1 MSSTEVFAVVT
12 GGGTS
17 GHVVPAI
24 AILELLQDAGHA
36 PQSLRYVGSRRGIE
50 KTLMKDLIFEC
61 EYLPISGL
69 QRSASFKSVL
79 RNALLP
85 QAIARSYVQA
95 YRLIRRWKPAVVV
108 SVGGYA
114 SSPMAFAARLSGV
127 ALVCVSYDR
136 TPGLAT
142 RRQAKHA
149 TSVAAAFGGSPLP
162 GAVVTGA
169 PVRREIRELDVA
181 TRRATSRLALGVPQ
195 DRIMFTVV
203 GGSLGSTVLNDNIDR
218 ILQSLG
224 EQQANSTA
232 LYHVC
237 GQRHIVQLAPH
248 APSGVWY
255 SRVAYETRMTDL
267 LAATDVMI
275 CRAGASTIAE
285 IAAVGVATILVPWKN
300 ASEDHQQLNA
310 AWLHDQGAALVVN
323 ESDLAAGALTDAIAS
338 LLKSPSTR
346 QNLAIA
352 ARNCGELHRGTTLRD
367 VIEDA
372 SRR

>member
-149 TSVAAAFGGSPLP
+149 TSVAAAFDGSPLP

-237 GQRHIVQLAPH
+237 GQRHIDQPAPR

-310 AWLHDQGAALVVN
+310 AWLHDQGAALVVS

-367 VIEDA
+367 VIEHA

>member
-1 MSSTEVFAVVT
+1 MSSSDVFAVVT

-24 AILELLQDAGHA
+24 AILELLQDAGYA

-50 KTLMKDLIFEC
+50 KTLMKDLIFDC

-69 QRSASFKSVL
+69 QRGASLKSVL

-85 QAIARSYVQA
+85 QAIVRSYVQA

-127 ALVCVSYDR
+127 SLVCVSYDR

-149 TSVAAAFGGSPLP
+149 TSVAAAFDGSSLP

-169 PVRREIRELDVA
+169 PVRREIRELDVE
-181 TRRATSRLALGVPQ
+181 TRRVNARLALGVPQ
-195 DRIMFTVV
+195 DRIMLTVV
-203 GGSLGSTVLNDNIDR
+203 GGSLGSAVMNDNVER

-224 EQQANSTA
+224 EQQADSTA

-237 GQRHIVQLAPH
+237 GRRHVDQPAPRP
-248 APSGVWY
+248 PSGVWY

-275 CRAGASTIAE
+275 CRAGASTVAE
-285 IAAVGVATILVPWKN
+285 IAAVGVATIFVPWKN
-300 ASEDHQQLNA
+300 AAEDHQQLNA
-310 AWLHDQGAALVVN
+310 GWLREHGAALVVN
-323 ESDLAAGALTDAIAS
+323 ESDLATGALTDAIFS
-338 LLKSPSTR
+338 LLKNPLER

>member
-195 DRIMFTVV
+195 DRIMLTVV

-310 AWLHDQGAALVVN
+310 AWLHDQGAALVVS

>member
-85 QAIARSYVQA
+85 QAIARSYMQA
-95 YRLIRRWKPAVVV
+95 YRLIRQWKPAVVV

-195 DRIMFTVV
+195 DRIMLTVV

-310 AWLHDQGAALVVN
+310 AWLHDQGAALVVS

>member
-50 KTLMKDLIFEC
+50 KTLMKELVFEC

-69 QRSASFKSVL
+69 QRSASLKSVL

-95 YRLIRRWKPAVVV
+95 YRLIRRWKPTVVV

-149 TSVAAAFGGSPLP
+149 TSVAAAFDGSPLP

-181 TRRATSRLALGVPQ
+181 TRRVTSRLALGVPQ

-203 GGSLGSTVLNDNIDR
+203 GGSLGSAVMNDSIER
-218 ILQSLG
+218 ILHALG
-224 EQQANSTA
+224 EQQADSTA

-237 GQRHIVQLAPH
+237 GQRHIDQLAPQ
-248 APSGVWY
+248 APPGVWY
-255 SRVAYETRMTDL
+255 ARVAYETRMTDL

-275 CRAGASTIAE
+275 CRAGASTVAE

-300 ASEDHQQLNA
+300 ASGDHQQLNA
-310 AWLHDQGAALVVN
+310 GWLLEHGAAFVVN
-323 ESDLAAGALTDAIAS
+323 ESDLATGALTDAIAS
-338 LLKSPSTR
+338 LLKSPLTR

-367 VIEDA
+367 VIEEA

>member
-237 GQRHIVQLAPH
+237 GQRHIDQPAPR

-310 AWLHDQGAALVVN
+310 AWLHDQGAALVVS

>member
-237 GQRHIVQLAPH
+237 GQRHIDQPAPR

>member
-85 QAIARSYVQA
+85 QAIARSYLQA
-95 YRLIRRWKPAVVV
+95 YRLIRQWKPAVVV

-127 ALVCVSYDR
+127 SLVCVSYDR

-149 TSVAAAFGGSPLP
+149 TSVAAAFDGSPLP

-181 TRRATSRLALGVPQ
+181 TRRVNARLALGVPQ
-195 DRIMFTVV
+195 DCIMFTVV
-203 GGSLGSTVLNDNIDR
+203 GGSLGSTVLNDNIER
-218 ILQSLG
+218 ILHALG

-285 IAAVGVATILVPWKN
+285 IAAVGVATILVPWEN
-300 ASEDHQQLNA
+300 ASENHQQLNA

-323 ESDLAAGALTDAIAS
+323 ESDLATGALTDAIFS
-338 LLKSPSTR
+338 LLKNPLER
-346 QNLAIA
+346 QNLATA
-352 ARNCGELHRGTTLRD
+352 ARNCGELHRGTTLSD

>member
-1 MSSTEVFAVVT
+1 MSSTDVFAVVT

-50 KTLMKDLIFEC
+50 KTLMKDLIFDC

-69 QRSASFKSVL
+69 QRSASLKSVL

-95 YRLIRRWKPAVVV
+95 YRLIRRWKPSVVV

-149 TSVAAAFGGSPLP
+149 TSVAAAFDGSPLP

-181 TRRATSRLALGVPQ
+181 TRRVKARDALGVPQ
-195 DRIMFTVV
+195 DRIMVTVV
-203 GGSLGSTVLNDNIDR
+203 GGSLGSTVMNDNVEH
-218 ILQSLG
+218 ILHALG
-224 EQQANSTA
+224 KQQADSTA

-338 LLKSPSTR
+338 LLKSPLTR
-346 QNLAIA
+346 QNLATA

>member
-1 MSSTEVFAVVT
+1 MSPTEVFAVVT

-50 KTLMKDLIFEC
+50 KTLMKDLIFDC

-69 QRSASFKSVL
+69 QRSASLKSVL

-85 QAIARSYVQA
+85 QAIVRSYVQA
-95 YRLIRRWKPAVVV
+95 YRLIRRWKPVVVV

-142 RRQAKHA
+142 RRQVKHA
-149 TSVAAAFGGSPLP
+149 TSVAAAFDGSPLP

-181 TRRATSRLALGVPQ
+181 TRRVTSRLALGVPQ
-195 DRIMFTVV
+195 DRIMVTVV
-203 GGSLGSTVLNDNIDR
+203 GGSLGSAVLNDNIER
-218 ILQSLG
+218 ILEALG
-224 EQQANSTA
+224 EQQADSTA

-237 GQRHIVQLAPH
+237 GQRHIDQPAPQP
-248 APSGVWY
+248 PSGVWY

-275 CRAGASTIAE
+275 CRAGASTVAE
-285 IAAVGVATILVPWKN
+285 IAAVGVATIFVPWKN
-300 ASEDHQQLNA
+300 AAEDHQQLNA
-310 AWLHDQGAALVVN
+310 GWLREHGAAVVVN
-323 ESDLAAGALTDAIAS
+323 ESDLATGALTDAVFS
-338 LLKSPSTR
+338 LLRNPLER